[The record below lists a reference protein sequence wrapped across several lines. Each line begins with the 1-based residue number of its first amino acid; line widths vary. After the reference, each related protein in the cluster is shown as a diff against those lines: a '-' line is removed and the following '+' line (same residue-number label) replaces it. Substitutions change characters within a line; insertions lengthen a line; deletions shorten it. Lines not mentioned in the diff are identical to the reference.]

1 MKKTHTVLGLS
12 AFELSLWLCSL
23 ATITISFLCA
33 VPRDHLTLIASLIG
47 VTALIFTAKGRVLGQ
62 VLIVLFAVFYGVVS
76 FGLRY
81 YGEMITY
88 LGMSAPM
95 ALFAIVAWLR
105 HPANEKKA
113 TPIMGDVLIG
123 KIV

>member
-12 AFELSLWLCSL
+12 AFELGLWLCSL
-23 ATITISFLCA
+23 VAITASFLCT
-33 VPRDHLTLIASLIG
+33 VPRDYLTLIASLIG

-62 VLIVLFAVFYGVVS
+62 ALIVLFAVFYGVVS
-76 FGLRY
+76 FGLHY

-95 ALFAIVAWLR
+95 ALFAIVA
-105 HPANEKKA
+105 
-113 TPIMGDVLIG
+113 
-123 KIV
+123 